1 MEIITYLNSNKE
13 GINDYLQTYFSLHL
27 NDPILSR
34 KKHKDAFE
42 RINQFTSRGKMI
54 RGSLVSLGY
63 KLFLQDSPEDLI
75 KVGAAIELLQSAL
88 LIHDDIMDKDETRR
102 GAPTL
107 YKQYADKSH
116 ALDSRE
122 PEHTGISLGIC
133 AGDLAVFLGFDLLNR
148 TETEASI
155 YRKLVDLFSREMLI
169 VGTAQMDDVAWGTSR
184 ALPEK
189 KQVLELYKHKTGR
202 YTFSLPLAAGAILA
216 GQEGKTIEDLM
227 ELGENLGILF
237 QIRDDELGLTGDE
250 KKLGKPIGSDIKEG
264 KKTLHYLQL
273 LSRISEEER
282 KILEPLFGNQHASE
296 KDILLVLSMIEKYK
310 IPEGIRNEFQEIAEK
325 TENMINTLDVQ
336 SESNRDLLK
345 QLYAYITKR
354 DY

>member
-1 MEIITYLNSNKE
+1 MDITTYLNNKKK
-13 GINDYLQTYFSLHL
+13 GINDYLQTFFSLHL
-27 NDPILSR
+27 VDPILSK
-34 KKHKDAFE
+34 KKHKDAFQ

-63 KLFLQDSPEDLI
+63 QLFQQDSPKDLI

-88 LIHDDIMDKDETRR
+88 LIHDDIMDQDETRR

-107 YKQYADKSH
+107 YKQYSDNNLAQ
-116 ALDSRE
+116 DSRE
-122 PEHTGISLGIC
+122 PEHTGVSLGIC
-133 AGDLAVFLGFDLLNR
+133 AGDLSIFLAFDLLNK
-148 TETEASI
+148 TETKASI

-169 VGTAQMDDVAWGTSR
+169 VGTAQMDDVAWGSSR
-184 ALPEK
+184 TLPEK

-202 YTFSLPLAAGAILA
+202 YTFSLPLAAGAIMA
-216 GQEGKTIEDLM
+216 GQDSKTIEVLM

-250 KKLGKPIGSDIKEG
+250 QKLGKPIGSDIKEG

-273 LSRISEEER
+273 LSHISEEER
-282 KILEPLFGNQHASE
+282 KTLDPLFGNQDASE
-296 KDILLVLSMIEKYK
+296 KDIRLVLSMIEKYR
-310 IPEGIRNEFQEIAEK
+310 IPEAIRNEFQGIAEK
-325 TENMINTLDVQ
+325 TENMINTLEVQ
-336 SESNRDLLK
+336 SESNRELLK